1 MGFDQYHEPASEL
14 PEETRTFARMIASL
28 TEEAE
33 AINWYQQRLALE
45 RDTQARAIMNEA
57 QLEEFKHFAMDL
69 EFLSRL
75 VPAWRAALETVLFKD
90 GDIVANAEPAEAAED
105 AAQHRS

>member
-1 MGFDQYHEPASEL
+1 MGFDQYHEPANEL

-45 RDTQARAIMNEA
+45 KDAQARAIMREA
-57 QLEEFKHFAMDL
+57 QQEEFKHFAMDL
-69 EFLSRL
+69 EFLTRR
-75 VPAWRAALETVLFKD
+75 VAPWRAALQTILFKD
-90 GDIVANAEPAEAAED
+90 GDIVANAEPAEAAAE
-105 AAQHRS
+105 AVEGNE